1 MALISSNTPNTDD
14 SAASRHSRGIRSR
27 RGQTLIVFALVMP
40 LLIAILGLVFDGG
53 RLYYEKRKMQLAADA
68 GAKSAAHE
76 IRQGRKGTA
85 WVESAAFDDTKL
97 NGYDNDLSTVTVT
110 MNNPPATGGYD
121 DQFAEVIIDNTVN
134 TTFMMLFGK
143 STADVRARAVAGVI
157 ADPAPAC
164 ILALNP
170 DMRGALTISGGA
182 VLEADCLVMVNSK
195 DPRSIIQNGTGACI
209 YAASIGYVYEGGA
222 VVNGSASCLNPE
234 PEGSAIP
241 GEDTYEYMAEP
252 DPADYPIRS
261 TSKLVLG
268 NGTHYLEAGY
278 YQGGIQVTATD
289 AIVILGEG
297 MFVVDGM
304 SMSGGTISGDNVT
317 LYNTAQGTSMK
328 SISITGGT
336 EINLTAPKDGYYE
349 NMLVFNSRSAPNTN
363 LYQIKMVGTSSSIF
377 EGVIYAPTTK
387 VDFGGNET
395 TTATWAM
402 IIADNIEF
410 HGTPNIGVSG
420 IAADTSGRTS
430 NAVRV
435 SIVE

>member
-1 MALISSNTPNTDD
+1 M
-14 SAASRHSRGIRSR
+14 
-27 RGQTLIVFALVMP
+27 
-40 LLIAILGLVFDGG
+40 LGLVFDGG

-68 GAKSAAHE
+68 GAKGAAHE
-76 IRQGRKGTA
+76 LRQGRKGTA
-85 WVESAAFDDTKL
+85 WVESAAFDDSKL

-110 MNNPPATGGYD
+110 MNNPPLTGAYD

-134 TTFMMLFGK
+134 TTFMNLFGK
-143 STADVRARAVAGVI
+143 ATADVRARAVAGVV
-157 ADPAPAC
+157 ADTAPAC

-182 VLEADCLVMVNSK
+182 VLNADCLVMVNSS
-195 DPRSIIQNGTGACI
+195 DPRAIIQNGTGACI
-209 YAASIGYVYEGGA
+209 NAAAIGYVYPGGA
-222 VVNGSASCLNPE
+222 TVNGSASCLNPE

-241 GEDTYEYMAEP
+241 GEDSYEYMLEP
-252 DPADYPIRS
+252 DPTDTAKYPVRS

-268 NGTHYLEAGY
+268 SGTHYLPAGY
-278 YQGGIQVTATD
+278 YQGGIQVTAND
-289 AIVILGEG
+289 AVVVMGEG
-297 MFVVDGM
+297 VFVVDGM

-336 EINLTAPKDGYYE
+336 QINLKAPTSGDYE
-349 NMLVFNSRSAPNTN
+349 NILVFNSRSAPNTN
-363 LYQIKMVGTSSSIF
+363 LYQIKMVGSSDSVF

-402 IIADNIEF
+402 IIADNIEM

-430 NAVRV
+430 TATRV

>member
-1 MALISSNTPNTDD
+1 
-14 SAASRHSRGIRSR
+14 
-27 RGQTLIVFALVMP
+27 
-40 LLIAILGLVFDGG
+40 
-53 RLYYEKRKMQLAADA
+53 
-68 GAKSAAHE
+68 
-76 IRQGRKGTA
+76 
-85 WVESAAFDDTKL
+85 
-97 NGYDNDLSTVTVT
+97 

-134 TTFMMLFGK
+134 TTFMNLFGK
-143 STADVRARAVAGVI
+143 ATADVRARAVAGVV

-182 VLEADCLVMVNSK
+182 VLNADCLVMVNSN
-195 DPRSIIQNGTGACI
+195 DPQAIIQNGTGACI
-209 YAASIGYVYEGGA
+209 YAAAIGYVYPGGA
-222 VVNGSASCLNPE
+222 AINANATCLNPE

-241 GEDTYEYMAEP
+241 AEDPYAYLDEP
-252 DPADYPIRS
+252 VPADYPVRS
-261 TSKLVLG
+261 TSMLVLG
-268 NGTHYLEAGY
+268 SGTHYLEAGY

-289 AIVILGEG
+289 ANVIFGEG

-304 SMSGGTISGDNVT
+304 SMSGGTVSGDNVT
-317 LYNTAQGTSMK
+317 LYNTAQGTTMK
-328 SISITGGT
+328 NISITGGV
-336 EINLTAPKDGYYE
+336 EINLTAPKSGYYE
-349 NMLVFNSRSAPNTN
+349 NILVFNSRSAPNTN
-363 LYQIKMVGTSSSIF
+363 LYQIQLVGTSDSIF

-395 TTATWAM
+395 TTATWSM